1 MVGSSRT
8 HEGIFIIRF
17 CKQVVQFISEVKAE
31 LMKVAWPTKE
41 ETISSTWVVI
51 TAVAL
56 VAVWIFIADKA
67 SAIVMMTLQRVF

>member
-17 CKQVVQFISEVKAE
+17 YKQVVQFISEVKAE

-41 ETISSTWVVI
+41 ETVSSTWVVI

-67 SAIVMMTLQRVF
+67 SAIVMMTLQRMF